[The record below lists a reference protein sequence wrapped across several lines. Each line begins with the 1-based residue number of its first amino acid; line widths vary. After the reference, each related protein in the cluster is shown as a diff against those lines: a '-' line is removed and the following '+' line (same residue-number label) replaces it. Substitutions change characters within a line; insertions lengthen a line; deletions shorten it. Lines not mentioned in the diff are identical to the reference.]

1 VTISIRRQAA
11 SITQPV
17 RAGLAVVPDFFVQ
30 PVGLFRGYQ
39 LSSLRPDLIAGLTV
53 AVILL
58 PQAIAYALIAE
69 LPPQTGLYAAIVA
82 AIVGALWGSSNHLQ
96 TGPTNA
102 SSLLVLSTLITM
114 AAPGTPEYL
123 VLAGLMAV
131 VAGVIRLAMG
141 LARLGVLVNF
151 VSHSVVVGFTT
162 GAGVLIAV
170 GQLRHLLGLKFSSY
184 GLVETLQ
191 SVVIHLPETHV
202 VTVSL
207 GFGTMVLI
215 VLLRR
220 LNRKLPGPLIAMVVA
235 AAAVGVMGL
244 EQQGVA
250 VIGEMPRSLPPLAK
264 LPLLNMRLMA
274 QLAPGALAIA
284 AIGLVEAMSIARS
297 ISGHSGQRLDSNQE
311 FVGQGL
317 ANIAAGLF
325 SGYPCSGSPTRSV
338 VNLNAGAQTRL
349 ASAFSGLFVL
359 VAMLTLA
366 PFVAHVPRAALSG
379 VLILSAY
386 NMVDSKAIVRILKG
400 ARADAVIMA
409 VTFLATL
416 FFALEFAVLSGILL
430 SFAVYII
437 KTSVPR
443 VSSVLPDERFRH
455 FLDQPQKPPCPQ
467 LAVLD
472 ILGDLYFGAVSH
484 VEKAIG
490 RHLAADPTQRLVLL
504 RMHSVQQCDFSGIH
518 ALESIVR
525 SIRDQGGD
533 LFMVR
538 VREPVLDLMKTTGF
552 WKNLGEDHFLD
563 EDVAISHL
571 FHKVLDP
578 AICIYECDVRAFKEC
593 QNLPKATVPS
603 EIPLHTEIPAGS
615 VAGVPPRE
623 LWQRLHGSSPPHV
636 VDVRE
641 AREYRQSHIPGAQL
655 VPLSALLARGVL
667 GSETPELPRDR
678 PIVFVCRGGRR
689 STRAAYLVQNQGYE
703 EVAVLQGGMV
713 AWETANLLAAVGE
726 NAE

>member
-1 VTISIRRQAA
+1 MTISLGRQAA
-11 SITQPV
+11 SIVQPV
-17 RAGLAVVPDFFVQ
+17 RASLAAVPDLFLQ
-30 PVGLFRGYQ
+30 PLGLFRGYE

-114 AAPGTPEYL
+114 AAPGTAEY
-123 VLAGLMAV
+123 VILAGLLAV
-131 VAGVIRLAMG
+131 AAGVIRLAMG

-151 VSHSVVVGFTT
+151 VSHSVTVGFTA
-162 GAGVLIAV
+162 GAGVLIAIN
-170 GQLRHLLGLKFSSY
+170 QLRHLLGLEFSNY
-184 GLVETLQ
+184 GLVETV
-191 SVVIHLPETHV
+191 SGIVVHLPETHIL
-202 VTVSL
+202 TMSL
-207 GFGTMVLI
+207 GLGTMLLI
-215 VLLRR
+215 VLLRL
-220 LNRKLPGPLIAMVVA
+220 LNPKLPGPLIAMVVA
-235 AAAVGVMGL
+235 AAVVGIAGL
-244 EQQGVA
+244 EQQGVV
-250 VIGEMPRSLPPLAK
+250 VIGELPRSLPPLSK
-264 LPLLNMRLMA
+264 LPLLNTRIIG

-317 ANIAAGLF
+317 ANIAAGFF
-325 SGYPCSGSPTRSV
+325 SGYPCSGSLTRSA
-338 VNLNAGAQTRL
+338 VNFDAGAQTRL
-349 ASAFSGLFVL
+349 AGAFSGLFVL
-359 VAMLTLA
+359 VAMLALA
-366 PFVAHVPRAALSG
+366 PFAAYVPRAALSG
-379 VLILSAY
+379 VLILTAY
-386 NMVDSKAIVRILKG
+386 SMVDRKGIVRILKG
-400 ARADAVIMA
+400 ARADAVIMV
-409 VTFLATL
+409 VTSLATL
-416 FFALEFAVLSGILL
+416 FLSLEFAVLAGILL

-443 VSSVLPDERFRH
+443 VSSVLPDERYRH
-455 FLDQPQKPPCPQ
+455 FIYQPEKTPCPQ

-490 RHLAADPTQRLVLL
+490 QHLAANPTQRLLL
-504 RMHSVQQCDFSGIH
+504 VRMHSVQQCDFSGIH

-538 VREPVLDLMKTTGF
+538 VREPVLDLMRTTGF
-552 WKNLGEDHFLD
+552 WATLGGDHFLE
-563 EDVAISHL
+563 EDAAISHL
-571 FHKVLDP
+571 FYKVLDP
-578 AICIYECDVRAFKEC
+578 AVCIYECEVRAFKEC
-593 QNLPKATVPS
+593 QNLPKATFPS
-603 EIPLHTEIPAGS
+603 EIPLHTEIPTGR
-615 VAGVPPRE
+615 VAEVPPRD
-623 LWQRLHGSSPPHV
+623 LWQRLHSSSPPHI

-641 AREYRQSHIPGAQL
+641 AREFRQSHIPEARL
-655 VPLSALLARGVL
+655 VPLSRLLCEA
-667 GSETPELPRDR
+667 PELPRDL

-689 STRAAYLVQNQGYE
+689 SIRAAYLVQNLGYE
-703 EVAVLQGGMV
+703 EVAVLRGGML
-713 AWETANLLAAVGE
+713 AWEAANFLAAVDE
-726 NAE
+726 HVE